1 MRHLRVIFTVL
12 LGSLVWPAAAQ
23 QWEAHLPMD
32 QPRAGLAVAVFE
44 DQIYLLGG
52 QDQFG
57 NVLDSA
63 VRYNPE
69 TGQWFPLPRMN
80 QARVGAAAAVF
91 QGRIFVIGGL
101 GPNGPND
108 VLNEVEFYDPNQNR
122 WFSFANLNEKR
133 QGLIAVANDTTIVVA
148 GGSNEADLFLESIE
162 FYNLSQQR
170 WVTSAQLELT
180 PRAALAAAS
189 VQENVFFLGGFGQ
202 SGPVDVV
209 EQLGPG
215 SALTVQTPLPTA
227 RGNLAATALGDSVYV
242 IGGLDGTS
250 RALADVHRF
259 DLNAN
264 TWEPMPRLIIA
275 REGCAAAA
283 VGTALYVFGGRDATG
298 RVLDSVESFGER
310 ALPTTTEDE
319 EPPALLDFDLTA
331 PYPNPFRTTTTIT
344 FSVSAAERAHP
355 VELVVFDLL
364 GRRVAVLVSGV
375 LTPGTHTLTWDGTD
389 RNGAPVGSGRYV
401 LRLQQ
406 GALKAHKMTAIS
418 R

>member
-1 MRHLRVIFTVL
+1 MKHLRLIFTLL

-32 QPRAGLAVAVFE
+32 QPRTGLAVAVLDE
-44 DQIYLLGG
+44 QIYLLGG
-52 QDQFG
+52 EDQFG
-57 NVLDSA
+57 TALSSA
-63 VRYNPE
+63 VRYHPE
-69 TGQWFPLPRMN
+69 TGQWFPLPSMN
-80 QARVGAAAAVF
+80 RARVGAAAAVF
-91 QGRIFVIGGL
+91 QGRVFVMGGL
-101 GPNGPND
+101 GPNGPGD
-108 VLNEVEFYDPNQNR
+108 VLNDVEFYDPNQNR

-162 FYNLSQQR
+162 YYDLSQQR
-170 WVTSAQLELT
+170 WNTLAQLELT

-215 SALTVQTPLPTA
+215 SALTAQTPLPTA
-227 RGNLAATALGDSVYV
+227 RGNLAAAVLADSVYV

-259 DLNAN
+259 DPSAN

-275 REGCAAAA
+275 RQGCAAAA

-298 RVLDSVESFGER
+298 RVLDSVESLGER
-310 ALPTTTEDE
+310 ALITAAEDE
-319 EPPALLDFDLTA
+319 EPPPLDFGLTA
-331 PYPNPFRTTTTIT
+331 PYPNPFRTTATIT
-344 FSVSAAERAHP
+344 FTVSASERRHP
-355 VELVVFDLL
+355 VVLSVFDML
-364 GRRVAVLVSGV
+364 GRRVAVLVNRV
-375 LTPGTHTLTWDGTD
+375 LTPGTHTVTWGGTD
-389 RNGAPVGSGRYV
+389 RSGTPVGSGRYV

-406 GALKAHKMTAIS
+406 GTLKAHKMTTL
-418 R
+418 RR